1 MRRPRLWIVL
11 AGVGAVLLQ
20 APRPRAASLTAQDP
34 AALSGVPGHS
44 VEHALVDLTA
54 LAREARAAGI
64 SEEIEQ
70 VEKEPAKILPKKLP
84 IPASATIRREIRRP
98 RAEASEGLQLAS
110 PPLASSFQAL
120 GDDGHTS
127 PPDTE
132 GAVGPNH
139 IFTTLNTQFRVQ
151 DRTGREL

>member
-20 APRPRAASLTAQDP
+20 ASLPRAASLTARVP
-34 AALSGVPGHS
+34 AALTGTPGHS
-44 VEHALVDLTA
+44 VEHAVVHMTA
-54 LAREARAAGI
+54 LARQARAAGI
-64 SEEIEQ
+64 LETSEER
-70 VEKEPAKILPKKLP
+70 EKEPAKILPKKLP
-84 IPASATIRREIRRP
+84 IPVGATIRREIRRP
-98 RAEASEGLQLAS
+98 VAEVSEALQLAS

-120 GDDGHTS
+120 GDDGHTA

-139 IFTTLNTQFRVQ
+139 VMTTL
-151 DRTGREL
+151 